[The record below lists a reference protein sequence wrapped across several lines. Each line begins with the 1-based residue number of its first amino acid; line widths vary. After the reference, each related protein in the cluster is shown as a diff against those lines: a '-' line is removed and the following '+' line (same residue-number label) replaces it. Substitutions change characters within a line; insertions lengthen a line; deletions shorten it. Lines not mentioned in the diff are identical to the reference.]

1 MKYKICTLVGTRPEL
16 IKLSRVIPELDLY
29 FNHTLIHS
37 GQNYD
42 YTLNKIFFED
52 LKIRKP
58 DYFLNV
64 KDKILSKQIANI
76 IHKTDMIFEKIKPD
90 ALLVYGDTNTSLGIL
105 SAKRRKIPIF
115 HMEAGNRCFDQRVP
129 EEINRKIADHLSD
142 VNMVISSQA
151 KENLVR
157 EGINPEFIF
166 KLGSNMFDVIK
177 FYEKQINN
185 SKILS
190 KLSLKKEKFILVSLH
205 REENVDNKVNLK
217 NIFLQLNKVHNITKL
232 KIIVSTHPRTQKKLK
247 EFKLSNK
254 NINFLK
260 PFGFFDYCKLQTQAY
275 CTISDSGTIFEES
288 SILDFP
294 AVTIRPSHERQEGM
308 EGGTVVVCS
317 EKNQDINN
325 AIKTAKKIKENLKF
339 KVNDYHASGIA
350 FRVVNII
357 ESYISII
364 NEKVWSKN

>member
-1 MKYKICTLVGTRPEL
+1 LKYKVCTLVGTRPEL
-16 IKLSRVIPELDLY
+16 IKLSRVIPELDRY

-42 YTLNKIFFED
+42 YTLNKIFFQD

-64 KDKILSKQIANI
+64 KDDVLSKLIANI
-76 IHKTDMIFEKIKPD
+76 IYKTDIIFEKIKPD

-105 SAKRRKIPIF
+105 SAKRKKIPIF

-142 VNMVISSQA
+142 VNMVISNQA
-151 KENLVR
+151 KENLIR

-166 KLGSNMFDVIK
+166 KLGSNMFEVID
-177 FYEKQINN
+177 FYKNKIND
-185 SKILS
+185 SKILK
-190 KLSLKKEKFILVSLH
+190 KLSLQKDKFILVSLH
-205 REENVDNKVNLK
+205 REENVDNKINLK
-217 NIFLQLNKVHNITKL
+217 NIFHQLNKVHHLTKL
-232 KIIVSTHPRTQKKLK
+232 KIIVSTHPRTQKKIK

-260 PFGFFDYCKLQTQAY
+260 PFGFFDYCKLQTKAF
-275 CTISDSGTIFEES
+275 CTISDSGTIFEEA

-294 AVTIRPSHERQEGM
+294 AVTIRASHERQEGM
-308 EGGTVVVCS
+308 EGGAVVVCS

-325 AIKTAKKIKENLKF
+325 AIKTVKKIKENLRF
-339 KVNDYHASGIA
+339 KVNDYHAPGVA
-350 FRVVNII
+350 FRVINII

>member
-1 MKYKICTLVGTRPEL
+1 MKYKVCTLVGTRPEL
-16 IKLSRVIPELDLY
+16 IKLSRVIPELDRY

-42 YTLNKIFFED
+42 YTLNKIFFQD

-64 KDKILSKQIANI
+64 KDNVLSKLIANI
-76 IHKTDMIFEKIKPD
+76 IYKTDIIFEKIKPD

-105 SAKRRKIPIF
+105 SAKRKKIPIF

-142 VNMVISSQA
+142 VNMVISNQA
-151 KENLVR
+151 KENLIR

-166 KLGSNMFDVIK
+166 KLGSNMFEVID
-177 FYEKQINN
+177 FYKNKIND
-185 SKILS
+185 SKILT
-190 KLSLKKEKFILVSLH
+190 KLSLQKDKFILVSLH
-205 REENVDNKVNLK
+205 REENVDNKINLK
-217 NIFLQLNKVHNITKL
+217 NIFHQLNKVHHLTKL
-232 KIIVSTHPRTQKKLK
+232 KIIVSTHPRTQKKIK

-260 PFGFFDYCKLQTQAY
+260 PFGFFDYCKLQTKAF
-275 CTISDSGTIFEES
+275 CTISDSGTIFEEA

-294 AVTIRPSHERQEGM
+294 AVTIRASHERQEGM
-308 EGGTVVVCS
+308 EGGAVVVCS

-339 KVNDYHASGIA
+339 KVNDYHTTGVA
-350 FRVVNII
+350 FRVINII

>member
-1 MKYKICTLVGTRPEL
+1 MKYKVCTLVGTRPEL
-16 IKLSRVIPELDLY
+16 IKLSRVIPELDRY

-42 YTLNKIFFED
+42 YTLNKIFFQD

-64 KDKILSKQIANI
+64 KDNVLSKLIANI
-76 IHKTDMIFEKIKPD
+76 IYKTDIIFEKIKPD

-105 SAKRRKIPIF
+105 SAKRKKIPIF

-142 VNMVISSQA
+142 VNMVISNQA
-151 KENLVR
+151 KENLIR

-166 KLGSNMFDVIK
+166 KLGSNMFEVIN
-177 FYEKQINN
+177 FYKNKIND
-185 SKILS
+185 SKILT
-190 KLSLKKEKFILVSLH
+190 KLSLQKDKFILVSLH
-205 REENVDNKVNLK
+205 REENVDNKINLK
-217 NIFLQLNKVHNITKL
+217 NIFHQLNKVHHLTKL
-232 KIIVSTHPRTQKKLK
+232 KIIVSTHPRTQKKIK

-254 NINFLK
+254 NLNFLK
-260 PFGFFDYCKLQTQAY
+260 PFSFFDYCKLQTKAF
-275 CTISDSGTIFEES
+275 CTISDSGTIFEEA
-288 SILDFP
+288 SILNFP
-294 AVTIRPSHERQEGM
+294 AVTIRSSHERQEGM
-308 EGGTVVVCS
+308 EGGAVVVCS

-325 AIKTAKKIKENLKF
+325 AIKIAKKIKENLKF
-339 KVNDYHASGIA
+339 KVNDYHTTGVA
-350 FRVVNII
+350 FRVINII

>member
-16 IKLSRVIPELDLY
+16 IKLSRVIPELDKY

-64 KDKILSKQIANI
+64 KDNVLSKLIANI
-76 IHKTDMIFEKIKPD
+76 IYKTDIIFEKIKPD

-105 SAKRRKIPIF
+105 SAKRRKIPVF
-115 HMEAGNRCFDQRVP
+115 HKEAGNRCFDQRVP

-142 VNMVISSQA
+142 VNMVISNQA
-151 KENLVR
+151 KENLIK
-157 EGINPEFIF
+157 EGVNPEFIF
-166 KLGSNMFDVIK
+166 KLGSNMFEVID
-177 FYEKQINN
+177 FYKDKIND
-185 SKILS
+185 SKILTQ
-190 KLSLKKEKFILVSLH
+190 LSLKQDKFILVSLH
-205 REENVDNKVNLK
+205 REENVDNKINLK
-217 NIFLQLNKVHNITKL
+217 NIFHQLNKVHHLTKL
-232 KIIVSTHPRTQKKLK
+232 KIIVSTHPRTQKKIK

-260 PFGFFDYCKLQTQAY
+260 PFGFFDYCKLQTKAF
-275 CTISDSGTIFEES
+275 CTISDSGTIFEEA

-308 EGGTVVVCS
+308 EGGAVVVCS

-325 AIKTAKKIKENLKF
+325 AIKIAKKIKENLKF
-339 KVNDYHASGIA
+339 KVNDYHTQGVA